1 MKKRILLLFLAIII
15 SICTISVNVLLVN
28 GANVANL
35 LLENATA
42 KIGDEVTLSLVLK
55 NDPGI
60 MNINAILKYDRSKL
74 HALNV
79 EKGNVFGSCDYNLN
93 YIDGVNILFSGS
105 NDNIDDGILCKIKFE
120 VLSSIEGEKIYI
132 ELTGKANNKNDEYIV
147 LKTESGYIQIPEVS
161 KEPTTKTEATTEKV
175 TEPTTKA
182 VTTTEKQAEATT
194 KAPTTQATTEKH
206 TEATTKAPTTQAT
219 TEKHTEATTK
229 ALTTQA
235 TTEKQTEATTKAP
248 TTQATT
254 EKHTEA
260 TTKANVTMESSTE
273 AATATTENSTE
284 ITTKKVSSSGK
295 GGGAGAS
302 SLKVINYDQTTTNE
316 VSTEITTESETE
328 EQSVD
333 FTQIKVTIGSTIIT
347 INDKEYEM
355 DAAPYIQAKS
365 NSTLVPLRFVAI
377 AILEDDVD
385 NADNSSVIEWDPDSK
400 TANVYVKGTTIQ
412 FTPGSNMMI
421 VARGVMVQDIVSM
434 DNGVKAEIKDG
445 RMYIPFRALGEVL
458 RADVEWAAESK
469 TAIYSIK

>member
-206 TEATTKAPTTQAT
+206 TET
-219 TEKHTEATTK
+219 TTK